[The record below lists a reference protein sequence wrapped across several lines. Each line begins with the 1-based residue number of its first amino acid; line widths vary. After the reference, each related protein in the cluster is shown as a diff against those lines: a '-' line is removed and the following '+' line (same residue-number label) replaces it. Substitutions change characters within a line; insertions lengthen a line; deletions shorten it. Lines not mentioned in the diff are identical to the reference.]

1 MNAFTRAT
9 DAISGMLPSVLPFR
23 GQKPK
28 RVPRISPLAI
38 VDPRATLAD
47 DVEIGP
53 FCIIGPEVTLGPGN
67 KLIGHVVVAGHTTI
81 GKNNVF
87 YPNSVIGAQ
96 PQDLKFK
103 GETSYLEI
111 GDNNQIREA
120 VTIHLGTE
128 GGGGVTRVG
137 NDNLLMVNAHIGH
150 DSTVGDRCI
159 LANNVMLAGHIV
171 LGNNVVLNGGV
182 GVTAF
187 VTIGDFAYA
196 AGYSQINHDVPPF
209 MKVSDRDRVRALNTI
224 GLRRGSVSET
234 DIAALEEA
242 ARHLF
247 GSRRPIATALQ
258 DLAANNGSLNPRVRQ
273 LIDFLHRRDQ
283 GKHGRYLES
292 LRR

>member
-1 MNAFTRAT
+1 
-9 DAISGMLPSVLPFR
+9 MLPSVLPFR
-23 GQKPK
+23 TQKPK
-28 RVPRISPLAI
+28 RLPRISPLAI
-38 VDPRATLAD
+38 VDPRATISD
-47 DVEIGP
+47 DVEVGP
-53 FCIIGPEVTLGPGN
+53 FCVVGPEVTLGPGN
-67 KLIGHVVVAGHTTI
+67 KLIGHVVITGHTMI

-87 YPNSVIGAQ
+87 YPNSVIGAP

-103 GETSYLEI
+103 GETSFLEI

-128 GGGGVTRVG
+128 GGGSLTRIG
-137 NDNLLMVNAHIGH
+137 SDNLLMVNAHIGH
-150 DSTVGDRCI
+150 DTTLGDRCI
-159 LANNVMLAGHIV
+159 IANNVMLAGHIV

-224 GLRRGSVSET
+224 GLRRGGVGED

-242 ARHLF
+242 ARELF
-247 GSRRPIATALQ
+247 GSRQPIAKTLQ
-258 DLAANNGSLNPRVRQ
+258 ELAATNGSLNLRVRQ
-273 LIDFLHRRDQ
+273 LIDFLRRRDL

-292 LRR
+292 LRA